1 MTNEPLSHNIIIKVL
16 IISLNVFYFAYIE
29 FDFFLFGYVEVV
41 QLICL
46 TASIIIVCNIKQTN
60 SKIQTLSK
68 VLILSGIYLTLL
80 SIHIPEVPLL
90 NPASH
95 IFKFFNNPDIIFL
108 LYQIFT
114 PFLLFILFIESLHIE
129 KLDSKT
135 EKQFP
140 VILRFIIIAISL
152 ITPTLIFLHL
162 GFHTPLTGA
171 LATSGLLTA
180 IVGLSLQGNL
190 SNIVSGIFLNLE
202 KPFAPGEWITFD
214 GQLGRVKTISW
225 RTTRLLSIENTEISI
240 PNDILAQSKI
250 VNLHKNNNN
259 YAGGGFITIDPVI
272 VHPRH
277 DPKYVLD
284 LLLDSLSSA
293 SPADGRKTFGFIDA
307 WFAGGADNGFQ
318 FWVGYDCI
326 DRAFLL
332 AQRSNVM
339 LAINQILSKA
349 GITISTGTL
358 IQKLKSDIS
367 LNVVEE
373 FSQKKETYFNKTNDY
388 SSNVYFDAQSTE
400 TAFRRVSIFSPL
412 NDQEIKKLS
421 DGVIKKTFATDETI
435 IKQGEFGETM
445 FLINKGVVQITIQGA
460 DNNENIV
467 GVLTV
472 GDIFGEMSCLT
483 GENRNATV
491 KVIRP
496 AVVYEVPKTLMSEIF
511 ENNPSIIDQLS
522 ILLENRTKENDLF
535 IDSIRAEKL
544 GYSELILEKLPEKI
558 RSFFK

>member
-1 MTNEPLSHNIIIKVL
+1 
-16 IISLNVFYFAYIE
+16 
-29 FDFFLFGYVEVV
+29 
-41 QLICL
+41 
-46 TASIIIVCNIKQTN
+46 
-60 SKIQTLSK
+60 
-68 VLILSGIYLTLL
+68 
-80 SIHIPEVPLL
+80 
-90 NPASH
+90 
-95 IFKFFNNPDIIFL
+95 
-108 LYQIFT
+108 
-114 PFLLFILFIESLHIE
+114 
-129 KLDSKT
+129 
-135 EKQFP
+135 
-140 VILRFIIIAISL
+140 
-152 ITPTLIFLHL
+152 
-162 GFHTPLTGA
+162 
-171 LATSGLLTA
+171 
-180 IVGLSLQGNL
+180 
-190 SNIVSGIFLNLE
+190 
-202 KPFAPGEWITFD
+202 
-214 GQLGRVKTISW
+214 
-225 RTTRLLSIENTEISI
+225 
-240 PNDILAQSKI
+240 
-250 VNLHKNNNN
+250 
-259 YAGGGFITIDPVI
+259 
-272 VHPRH
+272 
-277 DPKYVLD
+277 
-284 LLLDSLSSA
+284 
-293 SPADGRKTFGFIDA
+293 
-307 WFAGGADNGFQ
+307 
-318 FWVGYDCI
+318 
-326 DRAFLL
+326 
-332 AQRSNVM
+332 M

-373 FSQKKETYFNKTNDY
+373 YSQKKETYFNKTNDY

-445 FLINKGVVQITIQGA
+445 FLINKGVVEITIQGA

-496 AVVYEVPKTLMSEIF
+496 AVVYEVSKTLMSEIF

-535 IDSIRAEKL
+535 IDSIRAGKL
-544 GYSELILEKLPEKI
+544 GYSELKLEKLPEKI